1 VEPLEGGMDEP
12 TPSAIYTGEGA
23 ESVDTKMRE
32 WAHRHLDE
40 LLTQREEL
48 RKCDPSISPLFQP
61 GFTGSAVDLGPNI
74 EQYFRDVLGF
84 ASQIIGH
91 DIREAV
97 APTYTAEGPEQRAA
111 LAKQLELVQS
121 VWPQRSKSVG
131 TFFRQTLWTS
141 DLAQALE
148 MLDEGQVQPIFKRA
162 SGRKFGWREKRFK
175 ALAAL
180 WAIHLEKT
188 GQAKSTFDANDRVAD
203 AFGFAGGNTHRG
215 ETIARWRAGLAA
227 GSAGID
233 GFDLEIGI
241 RIASEPLSPSHDS
254 GSQARSLSNIVFGTR
269 MDGPDSLAETGR
281 RYQAHKATVDSTQH
295 KTKKRG
301 VNRKKS
307 GT

>member
-1 VEPLEGGMDEP
+1 MGEP
-12 TPSAIYTGEGA
+12 TPSTIYTGEGA
-23 ESVDTKMRE
+23 ESVDTQMRE

-48 RKCDPSISPLFQP
+48 RKCDPSISPLVQP
-61 GFTGSAVDLGPNI
+61 GFMGSDVDLGPNI
-74 EQYFRDVLGF
+74 EQYFRDVLSF

-131 TFFRQTLWTS
+131 LFFRQTLWTS

-148 MLDEGQVQPIFKRA
+148 MLDEGQVPPIFQRE
-162 SGRKFGWREKRFK
+162 SGHNYGWREKRFK

-188 GQAKSTFDANDRVAD
+188 GQARSTYDADDKVAN
-203 AFGFAGGNTHRG
+203 AFGISRHKGRRAG
-215 ETIARWRAGLAA
+215 TIARWRQQLKDSGL
-227 GSAGID
+227 GVET
-233 GFDLEIGI
+233 FNVEIGI
-241 RIASEPLSPSHDS
+241 RIASEPIGPNHDPES
-254 GSQARSLSNIVFGTR
+254 LARSLSNIAFGTR

-281 RYQAHKATVDSTQH
+281 RYQAHKDAIDSQQPG
-295 KTKKRG
+295 TKKRG
-301 VNRKKS
+301 ARKAKPTS
-307 GT
+307 S